1 MGPDAREMRADW
13 VGTWDLGLGGGKDA
27 ANLATGIIR
36 TVYVW
41 ILAGHSV
48 IMQCNSLLSCTVNSK
63 IATEYHLFTGWLL
76 VCGEVWTCGVVS
88 VVTSSQPRGFP
99 HAAWPRSIHPVNSW
113 SRSTGRISVVL
124 PQEMR
129 FRRDDDEER
138 HISDKYAHGCPRRR
152 RRRRLP

>member
-1 MGPDAREMRADW
+1 MGLDAREMRADW

-48 IMQCNSLLSCTVNSK
+48 ITQCNSLLSCTVNSK

-88 VVTSSQPRGFP
+88 VSGSGSHKLTAARVPACRLAAVYPPSQLMVTQHRPDLCRP
-99 HAAWPRSIHPVNSW
+99 
-113 SRSTGRISVVL
+113 STGDALST
-124 PQEMR
+124 
-129 FRRDDDEER
+129 
-138 HISDKYAHGCPRRR
+138 
-152 RRRRLP
+152 